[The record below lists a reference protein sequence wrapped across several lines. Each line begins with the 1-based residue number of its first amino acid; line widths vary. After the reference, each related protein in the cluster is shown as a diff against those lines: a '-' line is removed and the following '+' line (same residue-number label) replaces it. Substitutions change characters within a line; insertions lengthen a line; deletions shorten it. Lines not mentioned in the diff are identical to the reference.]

1 MPSITT
7 KSPGLMSYGLYL
19 PLAKALNIST
29 IFYSHKIAD
38 ALGSEKC
45 KALFFLHAFS

>member
-1 MPSITT
+1 
-7 KSPGLMSYGLYL
+7 MSYGLYL